1 MIVELVLLALAGTV
15 RPTSLAAVGAILS
28 GDAPRRLLGAYIAAG
43 LTFTVT
49 VGLIVLGAF
58 DGVDPHTGTSHTRAV
73 AEIVGGV
80 VALAF
85 GLLVLSG
92 RVVGPHPGE
101 APRTPGRWVALIDRH
116 MTLRAAALAG
126 PATHIPGLFYLI
138 ALNLIGAAHAG
149 VPQAVGQLLVFNVF
163 WFALPIAAL
172 AICVA
177 DPATARD
184 AIGAVEA
191 WARRHARVILMAI
204 AFVVGAVLVVRG
216 AVSL

>member
-1 MIVELVLLALAGTV
+1 MIFELVLLALAGTV
-15 RPTSLAAVGAILS
+15 RPSSLAAVGAILS
-28 GDAPRRLLGAYIAAG
+28 GDAPRRLLGAYIVAG
-43 LTFTVT
+43 VTFTVA

-58 DGVDPHTGTSHTRAV
+58 DGVDLHTGTSHTKAV
-73 AEIVGGV
+73 AELVGGV

-92 RVVGPHPGE
+92 RVLGRHPGE

-138 ALNLIGAAHAG
+138 ALNLIGAADAG
-149 VPQAVGQLLVFNVF
+149 VPRSVANLLLFNAL

-172 AICVA
+172 AICVG
-177 DPATARD
+177 DPATAQH
-184 AIGAVEA
+184 AIAAVEA
-191 WARRHARVILMAI
+191 WARRHARVILMTI

-216 AVSL
+216 ALRL